1 VFKRPLHFTDGGEY
15 EEWGEEH
22 EEADYRDEDREHG
35 DCSTGPLTETGN
47 TKSDGYRE
55 DLRLQPLDD

>member
-55 DLRLQPLDD
+55 DL